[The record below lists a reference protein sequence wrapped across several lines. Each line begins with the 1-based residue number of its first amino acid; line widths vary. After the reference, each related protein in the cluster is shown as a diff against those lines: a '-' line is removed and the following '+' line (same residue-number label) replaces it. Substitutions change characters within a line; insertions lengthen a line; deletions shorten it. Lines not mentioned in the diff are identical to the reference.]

1 MQLARS
7 PKAVALL
14 LAILL
19 ATPLLAGCNA
29 GDSATGDTSTS
40 TAQEG
45 AQATSSDGSGDAAD
59 ASDGTENETPSF
71 SYDTYLDENGHWKDV
86 TALDYVTLPDDY
98 ASIAIPS
105 DEVVPTDDDV
115 QGQIDYLASS
125 FATTEQVTDRAVED
139 GDTVNIDYVGTIDG
153 VEFEGGNTNGAGTD
167 VTIGV
172 TQYID
177 DFLDQLVGH
186 MPGETFDVEVTFP
199 EDYGV
204 EELNGKDAVFSTTIN
219 YIEEQVTPEIDDAWV
234 EENLS
239 SSYGWTTVDEMRQ
252 NIFDSLQ
259 ANNVANYVQTYVTD
273 NSEVTEVP
281 EVIIESQRQL
291 TLKQYQDYAD
301 TYGMTLEDMLS
312 MVSGAQTAD
321 EFLELGAEGFEQTA
335 RSYLVYQAI
344 AEDAGIDPTED
355 DVLAYFRSI
364 MGVEDLTDLENAY
377 GMAYL
382 KLCTLVQQVEDL
394 LTDGATIE

>member
-14 LAILL
+14 LAVLL

-29 GDSATGDTSTS
+29 NDSATGDASTS
-40 TAQEG
+40 TAQEE
-45 AQATSSDGSGDAAD
+45 AQGTSSDGSGDA
-59 ASDGTENETPSF
+59 SDGTEGEAVSF

-172 TQYID
+172 TNYID

-186 MPGETFDVEVTFP
+186 TPGETFDVEVTFP

-204 EELNGKDAVFSTTIN
+204 DELNGKDAVFSTTIN

-239 SSYGWTTVDEMRQ
+239 SSYGWTTVDEMRE

-259 ANNVANYVQTYVTD
+259 ANNVANYVQAYVTEG
-273 NSEVTEVP
+273 SEVTEVP

-291 TLKQYQDYAD
+291 TLSQYQGYAD
-301 TYGMTLEDMLS
+301 TYGMTLKDMLA
-312 MVSGAQTAD
+312 MVSGAESVE

-355 DVLAYFRSI
+355 DVLAYFQSI
-364 MGVEDLTDLENAY
+364 MNVEDLTDLESAY
-377 GMAYL
+377 GMPYL
-382 KLCTLVQQVEDL
+382 KLCTLVQQVEDM